1 MNSVNITGRL
11 TADPTLRSLQNGTA
25 ACKIRLAVRGL
36 ARGEEEVGYIDV
48 TSYGPAGEAAANV
61 LEKGW
66 LVAVTGRLQY
76 HDWETQEGTKRR
88 DWEIIGQIQFLA
100 APRENNSNVTALP
113 TTSAAASTPAD
124 PAQPEAAA
132 A

>member
-11 TADPTLRSLQNGTA
+11 TTDPQLRSLQNGTS
-25 ACKIRLAVRGL
+25 ACRIRLAVRGL
-36 ARGEEEVGYIDV
+36 ARGEAEVGYIDV

-76 HDWETQEGTKRR
+76 HDWETQDATKRR

-100 APRENNSNVTALP
+100 APRENNPTVTSLP
-113 TTSAAASTPAD
+113 AATSTPAE
-124 PAQPEAAA
+124 PQQAHAEAA
-132 A
+132 

>member
-1 MNSVNITGRL
+1 MNSINLTGRL

-36 ARGEEEVGYIDV
+36 ARGDAEVGYIDV

-76 HDWETQEGTKRR
+76 HDWETQDGTKRR
-88 DWEIIGQIQFLA
+88 DWELIGQIQFLA
-100 APRENNSNVTALP
+100 APRENNTHTTTTTTAAIAAEAERHP
-113 TTSAAASTPAD
+113 AAA
-124 PAQPEAAA
+124 
-132 A
+132 

>member
-1 MNSVNITGRL
+1 MNSINLTGRL

-36 ARGEEEVGYIDV
+36 ARGEAEVGYIDV

-76 HDWETQEGTKRR
+76 HDWETEDATKRR
-88 DWEIIGQIQFLA
+88 DWEVIGQIQFLA
-100 APRENNSNVTALP
+100 APRENNTHTHTPTPTAAITAEAERHP
-113 TTSAAASTPAD
+113 AAA
-124 PAQPEAAA
+124 
-132 A
+132 